1 MQKYKQIESQFDVLG
16 KIKMEHK
23 RAVITG
29 ACGTVGSAL
38 VGKFINQ
45 KNLKLCLFDNNEEQL
60 FWFSRRLLK
69 HPNYGNLRFFLGDI
83 RDENRMIQAFSGADV
98 IYHCAA
104 LKHVRLNELNPF
116 ESIKTNVLGVEN
128 VINAAVYNKVS
139 KVIFASS
146 DKSVNPTSSMGAS
159 KLLGERL
166 MIAANN
172 VVGDQNTAFS
182 CVRFGNIL
190 NSSGSVIPIFR
201 EQLQR
206 NEALTITD
214 PSMTRFV
221 ITMQSALDLILF
233 AESKMIG
240 GEIFIA
246 NMGAAGIMDIARAL
260 NSGEMP
266 NYRVIGMQAGEKPYE
281 ELVTEA
287 EAVRSYVSENYVVIL
302 PDGLSDTMPSSV
314 EVFRKLYQVPADFPS
329 GMRSNA
335 NLMSWT
341 QISDLIN

>member
-1 MQKYKQIESQFDVLG
+1 MRQKRV
-16 KIKMEHK
+16 
-23 RAVITG
+23 VITG

-38 VGKFINQ
+38 VE
-45 KNLKLCLFDNNEEQL
+45 NLVNNNDLKICLFDNNEEQL
-60 FWFSRRLLK
+60 FWLGRRLSK
-69 HPNYGNLRFFLGDI
+69 HANYSNLRFFLGDV
-83 RDENRMIQAFSGADV
+83 RDELRLIQAFSGADI

-128 VINAAVYNKVS
+128 VINAAISNGVS

-172 VVGDQNTAFS
+172 VVGDQKTAFA

-201 EQLQR
+201 NQLQR
-206 NEALTITD
+206 NEALTITE

-221 ITMQSALDLILF
+221 ITMESALDLIMF

-260 NSGEMP
+260 NAGEMP
-266 NYRVIGMQAGEKPYE
+266 NYNVIGMQAGEKPYE
-281 ELVTEA
+281 ELVTDA
-287 EAVRSYVSENYVVIL
+287 EATRSYIDGNYVVIL
-302 PDGLSDTMPSSV
+302 PDGISDSMTDTDKAL
-314 EVFRKLYQVPADFPS
+314 RTLYKDPADFPNGLKS
-329 GMRSNA
+329 DV
-335 NLMSWT
+335 NLMSWKH
-341 QISDLIN
+341 ISDLINQ

>member
-1 MQKYKQIESQFDVLG
+1 MDLLG
-16 KIKMEHK
+16 LMKMKHK
-23 RAVITG
+23 RVVITG

-38 VGKFINQ
+38 VDFLINQ
-45 KNLKLCLFDNNEEQL
+45 KDLKICLFDNNEEQL
-60 FWFSRRLLK
+60 FWLGKRLSK
-69 HPNYGNLRFFLGDI
+69 HNNYSNLRFFLGDI
-83 RDENRMIQAFSGADV
+83 RDETRLMFAFAGADI

-116 ESIKTNVLGVEN
+116 EAIKTNVLGVEN
-128 VINAAVYNKVS
+128 VINAAISSKVS

-172 VVGDQNTAFS
+172 VVGGQKTAFT

-221 ITMQSALDLILF
+221 ITMKSALELMIF

-260 NSGEMP
+260 NAGEMP
-266 NYRVIGMQAGEKPYE
+266 NYSIIGTQAGEKPYE
-281 ELVTEA
+281 ELVTDA
-287 EAVRSYVSENYVVIL
+287 EACRSFINGNYVVIL
-302 PDGLSDTMPSSV
+302 PDGLADVMPHAA
-314 EVFRKLYQVPADFPS
+314 EAFRELYQIAANFPNGLKS
-329 GMRSNA
+329 DV
-335 NLMSWT
+335 NLMSW
-341 QISDLIN
+341 QKISELIN

>member
-1 MQKYKQIESQFDVLG
+1 MKQKRVL
-16 KIKMEHK
+16 
-23 RAVITG
+23 ITG

-38 VGKFINQ
+38 VDCLINQ
-45 KNLKLCLFDNNEEQL
+45 EDSKICLFDNNEEKL
-60 FWFSRRLLK
+60 FWLSKRLSK
-69 HPNYGNLRFFLGDI
+69 HVNYNSLRFFLGDI
-83 RDENRMIQAFSGADV
+83 RDKTRLMSALAGADV
-98 IYHCAA
+98 VYHCAA

-116 ESIKTNVLGVEN
+116 EAIKTNVLGVEN
-128 VINAAVYNKVS
+128 VINAAISNKVS
-139 KVIFASS
+139 KVVFASS

-166 MIAANN
+166 MIAANS
-172 VVGDQNTAFS
+172 VVGRQTTAFS

-221 ITMQSALDLILF
+221 ITMKSALDLMIF

-260 NSGEMP
+260 NAGEMP
-266 NYRVIGMQAGEKPYE
+266 NHKIIGAQAGEKPYE
-281 ELVTEA
+281 ELVTDA
-287 EAVRSYVSENYVVIL
+287 EASRSFINGNYIVIL
-302 PDGLSDTMPSSV
+302 PDGLADVMPHAAQAF
-314 EVFRKLYQVPADFPS
+314 EELYQTPADFPKGLKS
-329 GMRSNA
+329 DKD
-335 NLMSWT
+335 LMAW
-341 QISDLIN
+341 QKISELIN